1 MRILGIVALCVA
13 LAGCGLMARK
23 ERQEQM
29 AAAKAAMEQA
39 FADCKAQW
47 PEVSKQAVERNRC
60 YSIAAQPTR
69 QFNTYPDIFDKVW
82 ADRAVIAE
90 RLQAGK
96 LTVAEAT
103 QQLTQ
108 TISDATA
115 EEQRRNLAN
124 RAVSAQEAMAVAAS
138 GPTVCNRV
146 GNTTICN

>member
-1 MRILGIVALCVA
+1 
-13 LAGCGLMARK
+13 
-23 ERQEQM
+23 
-29 AAAKAAMEQA
+29 MEQG
-39 FADCKAQW
+39 FADCKTQW
-47 PEVSKQAVERNRC
+47 PEVTKQAVERNRC
-60 YSIAAQPTR
+60 YSQAAQPLR

-82 ADRAVIAE
+82 ADRGVIAE

-103 QQLTQ
+103 QQITQ
-108 TISDATA
+108 TISEATA

-124 RAVSAQEAMAVAAS
+124 RAVNAQEVMAVAAS

>member
-1 MRILGIVALCVA
+1 

-29 AAAKAAMEQA
+29 AAAKATMEQGL
-39 FADCKAQW
+39 ADCKVQW
-47 PEVSKQAVERNRC
+47 PEISKQAVERNRC
-60 YSIAAQPTR
+60 YSLAAQPTR

-96 LTVAEAT
+96 FTVAEAT

-108 TISDATA
+108 TISEATA

-124 RAVSAQEAMAVAAS
+124 RSVSAQEAMAVAAS